1 MAVIMAVNVVV
12 MVVTESSKSNY
23 NGPFNNQTYIY
34 ATYMRPNIL
43 VLDNCDP
50 ATGGGC
56 QLEEDSD

>member
-1 MAVIMAVNVVV
+1 LVLVAVIMAVNVVV

-23 NGPFNNQTYIY
+23 NGPFDIQTKW
-34 ATYMRPNIL
+34 PNIL
-43 VLDNCDP
+43 QVVLDDCDP